1 MEAGRTRAARA
12 FPRPEGTFNA
22 ADRHRLPQLHG
33 QHAHPLRGGGRRP
46 GRLSVAI
53 VTCPSCGRR
62 NRLRPH
68 PTAVPRCANCKAPL
82 PWLVDA
88 GEADFDAES
97 RAPVPV
103 IVDLW
108 APWCGPCRLIAPV
121 LERLAE
127 RHAGHLKVVR
137 VNVDEAPGLA
147 ASRRVMSIPTLLV
160 VRDGEEVDRVVGA
173 LPEQQLKERLTAHLG
188 ARQG

>member
-1 MEAGRTRAARA
+1 MA
-12 FPRPEGTFNA
+12 
-22 ADRHRLPQLHG
+22 
-33 QHAHPLRGGGRRP
+33 
-46 GRLSVAI
+46 V

-62 NRLRPH
+62 NRVRPH
-68 PTAVPRCANCKAPL
+68 PTAAPRCANCKAPL

-103 IVDLW
+103 IVNLW
-108 APWCGPCRLIAPV
+108 APWCGPCRMIAPV

-160 VRDGEEVDRVVGA
+160 IRDGEEVDRVVGA
-173 LPEQQLKERLTAHLG
+173 LPERQLEERLAAHLS